1 MIGFV
6 HDTYGMP
13 FAKRECRNLS
23 NALTLRELEQIIQ
36 RHPSAFTAAAE
47 RPTITTNDI
56 AFALSQMAVDDDVA
70 RDVVATSSGRPIDEV
85 SSGLM
90 TLIRAAAIVRET
102 LSTHLH
108 RSVAKI
114 FVSAAVPG
122 FGSEM
127 GAVQ

>member
-1 MIGFV
+1 
-6 HDTYGMP
+6 MP

-36 RHPSAFTAAAE
+36 RHPLAFAAAAE

-56 AFALSQMAVDDDVA
+56 AFAVSQMAVDGDVA

-90 TLIRAAAIVRET
+90 TLIQAAAIVRET
-102 LSTHLH
+102 LSTHPY
-108 RSVAKI
+108 RSVANV
-114 FVSAAVPG
+114 FVSAVVPG
-122 FGSEM
+122 FGNEAGSL
-127 GAVQ
+127 Q